1 MLGNRSPGTR
11 SLRNRL
17 TVVGAPALSG
27 FAQLNRPV
35 PQLPQA
41 ELTILHG
48 KKVIG
53 TYTPP
58 SAPFSMTF
66 TSTH

>member
-1 MLGNRSPGTR
+1 MVIGSSAAR
-11 SLRNRL
+11 
-17 TVVGAPALSG
+17 
-27 FAQLNRPV
+27 
-35 PQLPQA
+35 
-41 ELTILHG
+41 LTILHG

-66 TSTH
+66 SSTR